1 MSDKNDLIFE
11 DNKWD
16 KSNKEYFNY
25 IKKLDFYFSK
35 KFQCKN
41 ILGGGGEKV
50 RMEYHMKFFLILE
63 HILEQQI
70 FLAYYIVMKF
80 IKKF

>member
-1 MSDKNDLIFE
+1 MSDKNNLIFE

-41 ILGGGGEKV
+41 ILGEGEKV
-50 RMEYHMKFFLILE
+50 KMEYHMKFFLILE

-70 FLAYYIVMKF
+70 FLVYYIVMKF

>member
-11 DNKWD
+11 DNKWN
-16 KSNKEYFNY
+16 KSNKEYFDY

-41 ILGGGGEKV
+41 ILGGGG
-50 RMEYHMKFFLILE
+50 RR
-63 HILEQQI
+63 
-70 FLAYYIVMKF
+70 
-80 IKKF
+80 